1 MARLTRIGFTLVEL
15 LVSIAI
21 IGLLI
26 ALLLPAVQAAREA
39 ARRTECVNHLKQLGL
54 ALHNFEAAR
63 QTFPAGYLSDLA
75 SDPSPD
81 PVTWDAAPG
90 WGWGALLLPYL
101 EQGSLQSQASLDQ
114 PLWLPQYE
122 QLVKT
127 TLPGFLCP
135 SATGG
140 NAPYLV
146 TDEAGGPL
154 TMAGRQ
160 LELARSH
167 YVASHGQ
174 ESCWG
179 DMSGP
184 AGDFDGDVSRL
195 ADGPFYRNSQVQ
207 IKDVT
212 DGLTNTVFLGEH
224 TSLLSDKTWVGAV
237 PGAFVHPKLASP
249 DNAPESAAT
258 MVFAHSGPAAGETDA
273 LGNPIIHPPNFPT
286 LHVCQMQSE
295 HPGGA
300 NLMMGDASVQFI
312 ADGVHL
318 ETYAAMTSIA
328 EQESVHAPF

>member
-1 MARLTRIGFTLVEL
+1 MAFKQKQAFTLVEL
-15 LVSIAI
+15 LVVIAI
-21 IGLLI
+21 IGVLI

-54 ALHNFEAAR
+54 SLLNYEAA
-63 QTFPAGYLSDLA
+63 QQAFPSGYISDRTA
-75 SDPSPD
+75 DPNSDPS
-81 PVTWDAAPG
+81 TWDAAPG

-101 EQGSLQSQASLDQ
+101 EQASLRAQAPLDQ
-114 PLWLPQYE
+114 PLWRPEYRD
-122 QLVKT
+122 LVT
-127 TLPGFLCP
+127 TRLPGFLCP
-135 SATGG
+135 SASGG
-140 NAPYLV
+140 SDAFVVADESGNPLV
-146 TDEAGGPL
+146 KD
-154 TMAGRQ
+154 GRE

-179 DMSGP
+179 GMSGP
-184 AGDFDGDVSRL
+184 SGGFDGDTSRI
-195 ADGPFYRNSQVQ
+195 ADGPFYRNSNVR
-207 IKDVT
+207 IKDVS

-237 PGAFVHPKLASP
+237 PGAFVHPKLDSP

-258 MVFAHSGPAAGETDA
+258 LVFAHSGPAAGERDA

-328 EQESVHAPF
+328 EEEVVDVPF